1 MPPADAA
8 PSATLGMAAVTA
20 EKLLAEGRPTTSGLT
35 RVSGW
40 GGGPG
45 VSVRLLEPD
54 RPERVAAA
62 VEAARAD
69 GVGAI
74 ARGMGRSYGDA
85 AQLAGGLVV
94 QMTRLREF
102 ELDSEEGVVTANAGV
117 TLGELLTRLVPAG
130 WMVPVVPG
138 TQHVSVGGA
147 IASDIH
153 GKNHGV
159 AGAFGNHVERI
170 GLLTSGGE
178 TLELR
183 PGDPD
188 RLFEATV
195 GGMGLTGVILWARI
209 RLQSISSS
217 LMSVDTDRV
226 ADLDEAFDALRAPGG
241 PYRVAWIDVLTS
253 RAGRGVVTRAE
264 HMPASGQVETGGGA
278 TVRAR
283 ATVPAR
289 WPHWPLRPVTVRAF
303 NEFRFRRTPRRERE
317 HPESIGAHLFPLDV
331 LDAWPRLYGREGFLQ
346 YQLVVPFGAE
356 DVLRLVVDQLH
367 RDRIPCY
374 LAVLKDFG
382 PASEAPLSFPMPGW
396 TLTLDIPRRV
406 PGLGPVLDRF
416 DQLVAGA
423 GGRVYLSKDVR
434 MSRAAFEAMYPRLS
448 EWRELREQLDP
459 SHLWR
464 SDLALRTG
472 LAAREGA

>member
-1 MPPADAA
+1 
-8 PSATLGMAAVTA
+8 MAAVTA
-20 EKLLAEGRPTTSGLT
+20 DTLLDNGPSPAASVA

-45 VSVRLLEPD
+45 ASVRLLEPE
-54 RPERVAAA
+54 RVERVAAA
-62 VEAARAD
+62 VRAARAD
-69 GVGAI
+69 GPGAI

-85 AQLAGGLVV
+85 AQLDGGMVL

-102 ELDSEEGVVTANAGV
+102 ELDAEQGVVTAQAGV
-117 TLGELLTRLVPAG
+117 TLGELLRSLVPAG

-153 GKNHGV
+153 GKNHGL
-159 AGAFGNHVERI
+159 AGTFANHVERI
-170 GLLTSGGE
+170 GLLTSAGE
-178 TLELR
+178 QLELS

-188 RLFEATV
+188 RLFGATV
-195 GGMGLTGVILWARI
+195 GGMGLTGLILWARI
-209 RLQSISSS
+209 SLQPISSAF
-217 LMSVDTDRV
+217 MSVDTDRV

-241 PYRVAWIDVLTS
+241 SYRVAWIDVLAS
-253 RAGRGVVTRAE
+253 RSGRGVVTRAE
-264 HMPASGQVETGGGA
+264 HLPNPPQAKTRGGA

-283 ATVPAR
+283 VTVPAG
-289 WPHWPLRPVTVRAF
+289 WPGWPLRPVTVRAF
-303 NEFRFRRTPRRERE
+303 NELRFRRTPRRQRE
-317 HPESIGAHLFPLDV
+317 HPESIGTHLFPLDV
-331 LDAWPRLYGREGFLQ
+331 LDAWPRLYGSGGFLQ

-356 DVLRLVVDQLH
+356 GVLWKVIEELH
-367 RDRIPCY
+367 RNRLPCY

-382 PASEAPLSFPMPGW
+382 PASDAPLSFPMPGW
-396 TLTLDIPRRV
+396 TLTLDIPRRA
-406 PGLGPVLDRF
+406 PGLDPVLDRF
-416 DQLVAGA
+416 DELVAGA
-423 GGRVYLSKDVR
+423 GGRVYLSKDIR
-434 MSRAAFEAMYPRLS
+434 MSRAALEAMYPRLD

-472 LAAREGA
+472 LVSRENS